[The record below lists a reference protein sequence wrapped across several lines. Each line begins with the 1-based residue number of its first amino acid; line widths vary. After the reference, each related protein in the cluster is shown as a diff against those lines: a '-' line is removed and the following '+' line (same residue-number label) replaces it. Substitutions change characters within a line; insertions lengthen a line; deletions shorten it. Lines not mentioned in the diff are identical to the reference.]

1 MHLPHA
7 RVLYLMHNRDKSKT
21 ICSSTQ
27 VLNEAILK
35 KVILLFLDTVAK
47 IALFSSL
54 GLKTLLSTA
63 LFCVFLDAL

>member
-1 MHLPHA
+1 M
-7 RVLYLMHNRDKSKT
+7 
-21 ICSSTQ
+21 Q